1 MVSYRVLGVWL
12 FLGGVVCGVWYGFA
26 VLRND
31 DIVVVGSGCEGF
43 CEMVDFWLRCS
54 RRFSIVFVS

>member
-1 MVSYRVLGVWL
+1 
-12 FLGGVVCGVWYGFA
+12 VCGVWYGFA

-43 CEMVDFWLRCS
+43 CEVVNFLVE
-54 RRFSIVFVS
+54 VF